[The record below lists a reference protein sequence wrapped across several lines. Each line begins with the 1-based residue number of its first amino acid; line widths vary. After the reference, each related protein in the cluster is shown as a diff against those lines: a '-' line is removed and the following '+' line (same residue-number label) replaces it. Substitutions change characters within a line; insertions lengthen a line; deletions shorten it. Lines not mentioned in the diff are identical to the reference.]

1 MQLFTEI
8 LMNVTLPIVA
18 LVGLGFGAQRRL
30 NLDVPSLN
38 RLIVFIIMP
47 AFLLHFLSA
56 ARQPIGELWPTIYFT
71 AIQFALLLLLG
82 WLAAKLFRL
91 PAEYAPILAMATVY
105 ANVGNY
111 GIPLVKLAFPESFI
125 LHQSVITSMMT
136 ILIVSVG
143 AWMLAPDRGERGM
156 LARLKVAFETPVV
169 PAVLVGLAL
178 RAAEIRLPPV
188 IGTPIELIGTTFP
201 PLALFALG
209 AQLAQTG

>member
-111 GIPLVKLAFPESFI
+111 GI
-125 LHQSVITSMMT
+125 H
-136 ILIVSVG
+136 
-143 AWMLAPDRGERGM
+143 W
-156 LARLKVAFETPVV
+156 
-169 PAVLVGLAL
+169 
-178 RAAEIRLPPV
+178 
-188 IGTPIELIGTTFP
+188 
-201 PLALFALG
+201 
-209 AQLAQTG
+209 